1 MFSLAGK
8 AAVVTGAGSGIGES
22 IAKALA
28 GAGAKVYLAERN
40 AQSGRAVAESI
51 RANGGQAEFVQTDVA
66 DPESCRRT
74 VDKVLAENGGRC
86 DILVNNAGLG
96 HVGTTL
102 TTTGEDMDRLYDVNV
117 KGILYMTQ
125 AVLPSMLERRSGS
138 VVNLASIGGIIG
150 IRDRLAYC
158 TTKFAVVGMT
168 KCMALDHSE
177 SQVRFNCICPGR
189 VETPFV
195 LARLAEYPDPAAARA
210 QMTGT
215 QLLGRMGAPDEIAA
229 AALYLASDEAAFVTG
244 SALVID
250 GGWSA
255 GK

>member
-1 MFSLAGK
+1 MFSLEGK
-8 AAVVTGAGSGIGES
+8 VAVVTGAGSGIGES
-22 IAKALA
+22 IATTFAE
-28 GAGAKVYLAERN
+28 AGAKVYVAERN
-40 AQSGRAVAESI
+40 TESGQAVAKKISD
-51 RANGGQAEFVQTDVA
+51 AGGKAVFVACDVS
-66 DPESCRRT
+66 DEGSCRR
-74 VDKVLAENGGRC
+74 VAERVLSENAGRC
-86 DILVNNAGLG
+86 DVLVNNAGIG
-96 HVGTTL
+96 HVGTVL
-102 TTTGEDMDRLYDVNV
+102 TTTGEDMDRLYAVNV

-125 AVLPSMLERRSGS
+125 AILPAMIERRSGS
-138 VVNLASIGGIIG
+138 VVSLASIGGIIG

-158 TTKFAVVGMT
+158 TTKFAVVGLT
-168 KCMALDHSE
+168 KCMALDHSDT
-177 SQVRFNCICPGR
+177 QVRFNCICPGR

-195 LARLAEYPDPAAARA
+195 QARLAEYPDPAAARA

-244 SALVID
+244 SALIID